1 LPDQLAYTTV
11 SALLKLAAVHTEYG
25 DGVMT
30 AVTTFT
36 SVLVD
41 KLQSSP
47 RECLFSAEYVFL
59 ILWIASEILTLHAL
73 SFHGLY
79 RAIISTEF
87 SWTYHAWASIS
98 EHLNVLF
105 EHDVI
110 ERLNRSLLD
119 VVQAED
125 GEVDV
130 KNYIQALLSRYALS
144 GRPLNGY
151 FLLCCV
157 EEAQWTMLAQALY
170 PSQAPVYPNSGEEF
184 EAAAA
189 NKAWSALTRDVTSET
204 GASEPSLKSALKK
217 SLELS
222 TQAFTDLL
230 VQIEEMDSEP
240 SLDAY
245 AWETMSES
253 LVRSSLSFR
262 QYCISLLLENGHG
275 LCCCSSRS

>member
-1 LPDQLAYTTV
+1 VFVFFRIRV
-11 SALLKLAAVHTEYG
+11 SNY
-25 DGVMT
+25 
-30 AVTTFT
+30 
-36 SVLVD
+36 
-41 KLQSSP
+41 
-47 RECLFSAEYVFL
+47 
-59 ILWIASEILTLHAL
+59 WIASEILTLHAL

-87 SWTYHAWASIS
+87 SWTYHVWASIS

-110 ERLNRSLLD
+110 ERLNRSLLN

-189 NKAWSALTRDVTSET
+189 NKAWSALTRDVET
-204 GASEPSLKSALKK
+204 AASEPYLKSALKK

-253 LVRSSLSFR
+253 LVRPSINFG
-262 QYCISLLLENGHG
+262 QYWISLLLENGHR

>member
-1 LPDQLAYTTV
+1 V
-11 SALLKLAAVHTEYG
+11 SH
-25 DGVMT
+25 
-30 AVTTFT
+30 
-36 SVLVD
+36 SI
-41 KLQSSP
+41 
-47 RECLFSAEYVFL
+47 FSAGFVL
-59 ILWIASEILTLHAL
+59 ISLGTAAEILTLHAL

-98 EHLNVLF
+98 EHLNILF

-110 ERLNRSLLD
+110 ERLNRSLLNA
-119 VVQAED
+119 VQAED
-125 GEVDV
+125 SEVDT

-157 EEAQWTMLAQALY
+157 EEVQWTMLAQALY
-170 PSQAPVYPNSGEEF
+170 PSQAPVSPDSGEEF

-189 NKAWSALTRDVTSET
+189 NKAWSALTRDVTSGT
-204 GASEPSLKSALKK
+204 GASEPFLQKALKK

-230 VQIEEMDSEP
+230 VQIEEMESEP

-253 LVRSSLSFR
+253 LVWSSLSF
-262 QYCISLLLENGHG
+262 S
-275 LCCCSSRS
+275 

>member
-1 LPDQLAYTTV
+1 LSLN
-11 SALLKLAAVHTEYG
+11 YG
-25 DGVMT
+25 T
-30 AVTTFT
+30 
-36 SVLVD
+36 VLVGII
-41 KLQSSP
+41 KLYRIRILNP
-47 RECLFSAEYVFL
+47 RTA
-59 ILWIASEILTLHAL
+59 AEILTHHAL

-87 SWTYHAWASIS
+87 PWDYNDWASVS

-105 EHDVI
+105 EPDVI
-110 ERLNRSLLD
+110 ERLNRSLFN

-125 GEVDV
+125 GDLDI
-130 KNYIQALLSRYALS
+130 KDYIQALLSRYVMS

-151 FLLCCV
+151 FLVCCV
-157 EEAQWTMLAQALY
+157 VEAQWTMLAQALY
-170 PSQAPVYPNSGEEF
+170 PSHAPVYPKSGEEA

-204 GASEPSLKSALKK
+204 GPSDPNLKSALKR

-222 TQAFTDLL
+222 TQTFTDLL

-240 SLDAY
+240 SLDTY

-253 LVRSSLSFR
+253 LVSSLFWSM
-262 QYCISLLLENGHG
+262 L
-275 LCCCSSRS
+275 

>member
-1 LPDQLAYTTV
+1 MFLPDWSLPDQLAYTTV
-11 SALLKLAAVHTEYG
+11 SALLKLSAVHSEYRE
-25 DGVMT
+25 GVMT
-30 AVTTFT
+30 AITIFT
-36 SVLVD
+36 SVLVN
-41 KLQSSP
+41 KLQDSP
-47 RECLFSAEYVFL
+47 REYL
-59 ILWIASEILTLHAL
+59 IFCWIRIFKPQTAAEILTLHAL

-87 SWTYHAWASIS
+87 SWTYHGWASIS

-110 ERLNRSLLD
+110 ERLNRSLLN

-125 GEVDV
+125 GEVDI
-130 KNYIQALLSRYALS
+130 KNYTQALLSRYALS

-170 PSQAPVYPNSGEEF
+170 PSQALVYPNSGEEV

-189 NKAWSALTRDVTSET
+189 NKAWSALTRDAAET
-204 GASEPSLKSALKK
+204 GASEPRLKSALKK

-222 TQAFTDLL
+222 TQTFTDLL

-253 LVRSSLSFR
+253 LVRSGRSF
-262 QYCISLLLENGHG
+262 G
-275 LCCCSSRS
+275 

>member
-1 LPDQLAYTTV
+1 
-11 SALLKLAAVHTEYG
+11 
-25 DGVMT
+25 M
-30 AVTTFT
+30 F
-36 SVLVD
+36 
-41 KLQSSP
+41 
-47 RECLFSAEYVFL
+47 VFFR
-59 ILWIASEILTLHAL
+59 IRIFNSWVASEILTLHAL

-110 ERLNRSLLD
+110 ERLNRSLLN

-204 GASEPSLKSALKK
+204 SASEPYLKSALKK

-253 LVRSSLSFR
+253 LVRSSLSFG
-262 QYCISLLLENGHG
+262 QYCISFLLENGHR

>member
-1 LPDQLAYTTV
+1 M
-11 SALLKLAAVHTEYG
+11 SN
-25 DGVMT
+25 
-30 AVTTFT
+30 
-36 SVLVD
+36 S
-41 KLQSSP
+41 
-47 RECLFSAEYVFL
+47 
-59 ILWIASEILTLHAL
+59 WIASEILTLHAL

-105 EHDVI
+105 GHDVI

-119 VVQAED
+119 VED

-170 PSQAPVYPNSGEEF
+170 PSQAPVNPYSGDVF

-189 NKAWSALTRDVTSET
+189 NKAWSALTRDVTSDT
-204 GASEPSLKSALKK
+204 GASDPHLKSALKK
-217 SLELS
+217 CLELS

-253 LVRSSLSFR
+253 LVRALALVNTVSHS
-262 QYCISLLLENGHG
+262 Y
-275 LCCCSSRS
+275 